1 MSWQARQQAPRRFG
15 ASNVKVNR
23 AFLLHHLR
31 TSSSS
36 SLSLRRQ
43 RLSTADLWAYITFT
57 LTLVPGSWHSEGYHH
72 HESTRR
78 RIASG
83 RGLPS

>member
-1 MSWQARQQAPRRFG
+1 MSWQVQQQAPPRFG

-36 SLSLRRQ
+36 LSLLRQ
-43 RLSTADLWAYITFT
+43 RLSTVDLWAYITFT
-57 LTLVPGSWHSEGYHH
+57 LTLVPGSWH
-72 HESTRR
+72 
-78 RIASG
+78 I
-83 RGLPS
+83 